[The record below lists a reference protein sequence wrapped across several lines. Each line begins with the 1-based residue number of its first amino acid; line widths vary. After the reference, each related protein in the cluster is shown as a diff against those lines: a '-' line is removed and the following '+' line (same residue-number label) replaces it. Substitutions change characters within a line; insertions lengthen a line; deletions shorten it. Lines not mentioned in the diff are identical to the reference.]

1 MNSPTAAAPWTR
13 RVAWLVLVLVSGL
26 VLVAARLVGLPSP
39 EILAGMVGGIVL
51 ALSGRGPRGLPHP
64 ANVAAQAV
72 IGVVLGSM
80 VTSEELR
87 ALSDDWFGVLV
98 VTVLTLMISFG
109 SGFLLSLH
117 RDVDRITGVLS
128 MAAGGASGLVAIAEE
143 LGGDPRVVGML
154 QYARVLLITASTP
167 MVAAYVFGAA
177 TAPPAASGADPAW
190 GAPVGVGCVVVGLVL
205 ARLARIPAGH
215 LLGPMVVTA
224 AVSIQGSLPT
234 PTLPEV
240 LVATAFVLVGWTAT
254 LGFTR
259 SAIATVGRIL
269 PAALALVVLLILA
282 SAAGGWWLARLV
294 GLPALDGYLATTP
307 GGMFAMLAIA
317 AGSGSNVTFITGVQT
332 VRLFLMLALT
342 PLLTGWLRRRAG

>member
-1 MNSPTAAAPWTR
+1 
-13 RVAWLVLVLVSGL
+13 
-26 VLVAARLVGLPSP
+26 
-39 EILAGMVGGIVL
+39 
-51 ALSGRGPRGLPHP
+51 
-64 ANVAAQAV
+64 
-72 IGVVLGSM
+72 
-80 VTSEELR
+80 
-87 ALSDDWFGVLV
+87 
-98 VTVLTLMISFG
+98 
-109 SGFLLSLH
+109 
-117 RDVDRITGVLS
+117 
-128 MAAGGASGLVAIAEE
+128 
-143 LGGDPRVVGML
+143 
-154 QYARVLLITASTP
+154 
-167 MVAAYVFGAA
+167 
-177 TAPPAASGADPAW
+177 
-190 GAPVGVGCVVVGLVL
+190 
-205 ARLARIPAGH
+205 
-215 LLGPMVVTA
+215 MVVTA